1 MNMRSRIVFSLIF
14 VLVFGA
20 FASAQE
26 TPVVAEANGIKLS
39 IVFKGDIAEVT
50 VGAAVRGWVAVGFD
64 PSSRMKD
71 ANFLIGYVKDGQ
83 AFARDDFG
91 VSATRHA
98 ADITLGG
105 QDNIISFSGT
115 EVDGYTTVTFVI
127 PRDSG
132 DSKDHPLSAGQ
143 HTVIL
148 GASGGDSFTSMH
160 SKIGKVTVTFP

>member
-1 MNMRSRIVFSLIF
+1 MDNRSRIVFSLVFI
-14 VLVFGA
+14 LAFGA
-20 FASAQE
+20 FASAQSS
-26 TPVVAEANGIKLS
+26 PVVAESNGIKLS
-39 IVFKGDIAEVT
+39 IVFKGDNAEVT
-50 VGAAVRGWVAVGFD
+50 VGAAVKGWVAVGFD

-91 VSATRHA
+91 ISATSHA
-98 ADITLGG
+98 PDVKVGG
-105 QDNIISFSGT
+105 KDNLISFSGT
-115 EVDGYTTVTFVI
+115 EANGYTTMTFVI

-148 GASGGDSFTSMH
+148 GASAGDSFTAMH